1 MNYNFL
7 LLSRTEKTIQY
18 IHKILINYPH
28 KEVVLKENIEKN
40 MYEMIECIF
49 AYQINDMDRIKQKY
63 LKDFLI
69 KLSML
74 NFYIKV
80 SFDKKI
86 ISKRQ
91 CEIIGRFLIEIRKIT
106 FGVMK
111 SENTT
116 KV

>member
-1 MNYNFL
+1 MNSNFL
-7 LLSRTEKTIQY
+7 LLSRTEKTTQY
-18 IHKILINYPH
+18 INKILINFPH
-28 KEVVLKENIEKN
+28 KENLLKNYIEKN

-49 AYQINDMDRIKQKY
+49 AYQINDSDRIKQKY

-69 KLSML
+69 KLAML

-91 CEIIGRFLIEIRKIT
+91 CEVIGRFLIEIRKIA
-106 FGVMK
+106 FGVIK
-111 SENTT
+111 SENTA